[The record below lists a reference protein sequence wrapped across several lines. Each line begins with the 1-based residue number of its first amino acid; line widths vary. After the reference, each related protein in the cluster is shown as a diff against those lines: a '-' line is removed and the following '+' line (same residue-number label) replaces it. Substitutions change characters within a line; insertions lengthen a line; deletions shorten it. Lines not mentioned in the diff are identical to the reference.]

1 MESKKEGGCA
11 CDEEKVPDKEGKCVM
26 PEVTFPALIMS
37 LSTSVLYHLGEIGDP
52 KTGRKE
58 VDLDL
63 AKHGIDTLALLQQKT
78 KGNLVKDEEEMLKSI
93 LYDVKMRFVKVVK
106 K

>member
-1 MESKKEGGCA
+1 MESKTEDNCQCEEG
-11 CDEEKVPDKEGKCVM
+11 KVPDAEGKCVM
-26 PEVTFPALIMS
+26 PEVTFSALIMS

-58 VDLDL
+58 VNFDL
-63 AKHGIDTLALLQQKT
+63 AKHGIDTLALLQLKT
-78 KGNLVKDEEEMLKSI
+78 KGNLTKDEEEMLKSI
-93 LYDVKMRFVKVVK
+93 LYDVKMRFVKAVK

>member
-1 MESKKEGGCA
+1 MEAKKEGDCQ
-11 CDEEKVPDKEGKCVM
+11 CEEGKVPDKDGKCVM

-52 KTGRKE
+52 KTGKKE

-63 AKHGIDTLALLQQKT
+63 AKHGIDTLALLQEKT

-93 LYDVKMRFVKVVK
+93 LYDVKMRFVKAVK

>member
-1 MESKKEGGCA
+1 MEEKKENGCR
-11 CDEEKVPDKEGKCVM
+11 CEEGKVPNKDGKCVM

-52 KTGRKE
+52 KTGKKE

-78 KGNLVKDEEEMLKSI
+78 KGNLTKDEEEMLKSI
-93 LYDVKMRFVKVVK
+93 LYDVKMRFVKAVK

>member
-1 MESKKEGGCA
+1 MELKTEQGCSCEEG
-11 CDEEKVPDKEGKCVM
+11 KVPDKDGKCVM

-52 KTGRKE
+52 ATGKKE
-58 VDLDL
+58 INFDL
-63 AKHGIDTLALLQQKT
+63 AKHGIDTLVLLQQKT
-78 KGNLVKDEEEMLKSI
+78 KGNLAQDEEEMLKSI
-93 LYDVKMRFVKVVK
+93 LYDVKMRFVRAVK

>member
-1 MESKKEGGCA
+1 METKKESGCG
-11 CDEEKVPDKEGKCVM
+11 CEEGKVADTEGKCVM

-52 KTGRKE
+52 KTGKKE

-63 AKHGIDTLALLQQKT
+63 AKHGIDTLTLLQQKT

>member
-1 MESKKEGGCA
+1 METKKEGDCR
-11 CDEEKVPDKEGKCVM
+11 CEEGKVPDKDGKCVM

-52 KTGRKE
+52 KTGKKE

-63 AKHGIDTLALLQQKT
+63 AKHGIDTLTLLQQKT
-78 KGNLVKDEEEMLKSI
+78 QGNLIKDEEEMLKSI
-93 LYDVKMRFVKVVK
+93 LYDVKMRFVKAVK

>member
-1 MESKKEGGCA
+1 
-11 CDEEKVPDKEGKCVM
+11 M
-26 PEVTFPALIMS
+26 PEVTFSALTMS

-52 KTGRKE
+52 KTGKKE

-78 KGNLVKDEEEMLKSI
+78 KGNLTKDEDEMLKSI
-93 LYDVKMRFVKVVK
+93 LYDVKMRFVKAVK

>member
-1 MESKKEGGCA
+1 MEEKKENGCG
-11 CDEEKVPDKEGKCVM
+11 CEEGKVPNKEGKCVM

-52 KTGRKE
+52 KTGKKE
-58 VDLDL
+58 VDFDL
-63 AKHGIDTLALLQQKT
+63 AKHGIDTLTLIQQKT
-78 KGNLVKDEEEMLKSI
+78 KGNLTNEEEEMLKSI
-93 LYDVKMRFVKVVK
+93 LYDVKMRFVTAVK

>member
-1 MESKKEGGCA
+1 MESTKENGCL
-11 CDEEKVPDKEGKCVM
+11 CDEGKVPDKDGKCVM

-52 KTGRKE
+52 KTGKKE
-58 VDLDL
+58 VDLDV
-63 AKHGIDTLALLQQKT
+63 AKHGIDTLTLLQQKT
-78 KGNLVKDEEEMLKSI
+78 KGNLTKDEEEMLKSI
-93 LYDVKMRFVKVVK
+93 LYDVKIRFVKAVK